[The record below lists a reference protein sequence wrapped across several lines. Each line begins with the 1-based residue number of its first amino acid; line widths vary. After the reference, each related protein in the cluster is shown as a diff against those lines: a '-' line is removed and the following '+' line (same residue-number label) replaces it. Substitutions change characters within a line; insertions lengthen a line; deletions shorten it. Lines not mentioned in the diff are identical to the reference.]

1 MLPFNN
7 DSKRRKAVYC
17 CADRGL
23 RQQPFPVRSCAKK
36 GKTGRVYRAR
46 YPAEHDDPKLMP
58 QEPDYFQEIL
68 SIDDLSKPRRAQSA
82 EHNKYSDVLENAGDI
97 GIGD

>member
-1 MLPFNN
+1 MIVNGVKPFTAVPIAGCVSSHSLC
-7 DSKRRKAVYC
+7 DRVQRR
-17 CADRGL
+17 
-23 RQQPFPVRSCAKK
+23 